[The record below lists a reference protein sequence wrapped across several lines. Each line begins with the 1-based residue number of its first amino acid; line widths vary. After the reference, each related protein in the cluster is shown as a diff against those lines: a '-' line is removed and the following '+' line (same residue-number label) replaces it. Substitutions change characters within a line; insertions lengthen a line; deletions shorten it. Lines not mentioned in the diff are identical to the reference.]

1 MYERREQ
8 RLIIKS
14 FGEIIKAYRVEGT
27 VPSFLKEEVFKTIST
42 IELTSDI
49 LDLFTL
55 QFVRSKASM
64 VEEFHFNQKE
74 DGLS

>member
-1 MYERREQ
+1 MREESN

-14 FGEIIKAYRVEGT
+14 FREIIKAYRVEGT

-49 LDLFTL
+49 LDLFIV

-64 VEEFHFNQKE
+64 VEEFHFDQKE